1 MRGKDRTPVI
11 RDAGRNRAMDRTPV
25 IRDAGRNRAMDTG
38 YFALVRALEKCLRF
52 RMLNVWKK
60 PKFYGI

>member
-52 RMLNVWKK
+52 RMLNV
-60 PKFYGI
+60 

>member
-11 RDAGRNRAMDRTPV
+11 RDAGRNRAMD
-25 IRDAGRNRAMDTG
+25 IG

-52 RMLNVWKK
+52 QNVERVKET
-60 PKFYGI
+60 